1 MKPILTLLPLCLA
14 CSAAL
19 AEAPQA
25 EADLYTLPL
34 DELLRV
40 QIPLQ
45 ADVGA
50 RDGARSAHDASVPID
65 VYTAEQLQSVG
76 TLQLAEALAA
86 LVPGLNYPR
95 PSIADGTDHAPPFTL
110 RALNPDQVLVLVNGK
125 RQHQSSLLHMNG
137 TIGRGSSGVDLNT
150 IPLLAVE
157 RVEVLRDGAAA
168 QYGSD
173 AIAGIINIVLKG
185 YGHGNQALLGWGR
198 TTAGDGLQRQ
208 AALFITRPLAGD
220 GFVNLTAEL
229 RDRGATNRAE
239 PDPLDGGRTNL
250 HFGDADTQDALLA
263 WNAEI
268 PRGDTTLYAHGQA
281 SRRHSSAGTFFRP
294 ADDERNLP
302 SLYPQGFL
310 PRIEPRISDLSAT
323 LGAKGQ
329 WADGTQWNLAYTGG
343 ASDFHFYVAN
353 SLNRSLGA
361 ASPTAFDSGATTLT
375 QHSINADWSR
385 PFGPHTL
392 AGGYEYRRESYR
404 IRAGEPASY
413 QLGPDSAWYA
423 GAQGLG
429 GFAPENAVSA
439 QRSSH
444 ALYLDLQYALLPQL
458 TLNAATRAEHYS
470 DFGSTVNGKLAL
482 RLQPTPAW
490 LLRTSISSGFR
501 APSLAQANYTS
512 TAMVRDGDDIL
523 QFGHYG
529 VEHPVA
535 RALGATDLKAENSR
549 HFTLGTVWQPAR
561 ALTASVDGFITDIR
575 DRIMP
580 TGYIA
585 GWNLAQLS
593 PQAQAI
599 LQQQHVDGATYF
611 TNAVGTRTRGVD
623 LRLDYQQDLSQGRRW
638 HLSAAWQHARTRIT
652 QVNRA
657 PAVLGVDM
665 TDLILDPYTRVTME
679 SGQPSSAFKLWAQYS
694 TPAYALVVNVS
705 RYGSYAST
713 YGDTPVTFAARW
725 TLDLQWR
732 YQINP
737 HTTLALGGTNVLN
750 SKPAQWGETDDT
762 VTGAGKPIRYS
773 QYAPFGYNGAAYY
786 LRLGVRF

>member
-1 MKPILTLLPLCLA
+1 MKRLLCLLSLGA
-14 CSAAL
+14 LCHAAW
-19 AEAPQA
+19 ADPPAQ
-25 EADLYTLPL
+25 DLYELPL
-34 DELLRV
+34 DELVRV
-40 QIPLQ
+40 QIAPQ
-45 ADVGA
+45 ADVGS
-50 RDGARSAHDASVPID
+50 RDGAHSAPDAIVPID
-65 VYTAEQLQSVG
+65 VYTAEQLLSVG
-76 TLQLAEALAA
+76 TMQLTQALAA
-86 LVPGLNYPR
+86 LVPGMNYPR

-125 RQHQSSLLHMNG
+125 RQHQGALLHMNG
-137 TIGRGSSGVDLNT
+137 TIGRGSSGVDLDT

-185 YGHGNQALLGWGR
+185 YGHASQALLHTGR

-208 AALFITRPLAGD
+208 ASLFYTRPLAGD

-229 RDRGATNRAE
+229 RDRGATHRAA
-239 PDPLDGGRTNL
+239 PDPLDGGRTNI

-263 WNAEI
+263 WNAEV

-281 SRRHSSAGTFFRP
+281 SRRRGSAGAYFRP
-294 ADDERNLP
+294 AGDERNLP
-302 SLYPQGFL
+302 ALYPQGFL
-310 PRIEPRISDLSAT
+310 PRIEPRLSDLSAT
-323 LGAKGQ
+323 LGAKGR

-343 ASDFHFYVAN
+343 ANDFHFYVAN
-353 SLNRSLGA
+353 SLNRSLGL
-361 ASPTAFDSGATTLT
+361 STPTAFDSGATAVA
-375 QHSINADWSR
+375 QHSLNADFSR
-385 PFGPHTL
+385 AFGPHLL
-392 AGGYEYRRESYR
+392 AGGYEYRRERYR

-413 QLGPDSAWYA
+413 LLGPDSPWYA
-423 GAQGLG
+423 GAQGFG

-444 ALYLDLQYALLPQL
+444 ALYLDLKYALAPTL
-458 TLNAATRAEHYS
+458 TLDAATRAEHYS
-470 DFGSTVNGKLAL
+470 DFGGTLNGKLAL

-490 LLRTSISSGFR
+490 LLRTSVSSGFR
-501 APSLAQANYTS
+501 APSLAQTHYTS
-512 TAMVRDGDDIL
+512 TSMVRDGDEIL

-529 VEHPVA
+529 VDHPVA
-535 RALGATDLKAENSR
+535 RALGAADLKPETSQ
-549 HFTLGTVWQPAR
+549 HFTLGTVWQPTR

-585 GWNLAQLS
+585 GWNLAQLG

-623 LRLDYQQDLSQGRRW
+623 LRLDYQHDLPQGRRW
-638 HLSAAWQHARTRIT
+638 HLSAGWQHARTRIT
-652 QVNRA
+652 HVNRA

-665 TDLILDPYTRVTME
+665 TDLILDPFTRVTME
-679 SGQPSSAFKLWAQYS
+679 SGQPRSAFKLWTQYS
-694 TPAYALVVNVS
+694 ASGYALVANVS

-713 YGDTPVTFAARW
+713 NGYTPVSFAARW

-732 YQINP
+732 YHLNQ
-737 HTTLALGGTNVLN
+737 HTTLTLGGTNVLN
-750 SKPAQWGETDDT
+750 SKPAQWGSTDDA